1 MSAPYSCLNIIKSF
15 AKDLRSTDSIKLSE
29 AQEAISRRA
38 GFASFH
44 ELIAISKRNPMEKRL
59 MAEALGVSDLKEV
72 VYENDVLSELETILE
87 SDLSGEIAST
97 NACCFT
103 IEDLEVIDASY
114 DDSIGQANLHV
125 AFAWQGE
132 QDPDRPYSGTTFYI
146 EGVLVLMRRNRE
158 WSIARED
165 GFVITSFESDQD
177 RDYEAE
183 RKYEEQEYLRLQEQG
198 AI

>member
-103 IEDLEVIDASY
+103 IEDLEVRDAGY
-114 DDSIGQANLHV
+114 DDSLGRALLHV
-125 AFAWQGE
+125 PCAWHGG
-132 QDPDRPYSGTTFYI
+132 QDSGRPYAGPTFYI
-146 EGVLVLMRRNRE
+146 EGVLVLMGRKRE
-158 WSIARED
+158 WSTAREEC
-165 GFVITSFESDQD
+165 FVSASCESDQD
-177 RDYEAE
+177 REYEAE
-183 RKYEEQEYLRLQEQG
+183 RKFEDQEY
-198 AI
+198 